1 MNQQRAFARAAVPLR
16 LRSQLNLHDLA
27 NLVSKELLGGAVF
40 EPLTDHDKHIIEL
53 YQNVPALRV
62 YLLGL
67 VLVLQ
72 GYGGSDGYIL
82 DVFAIVDVPDPLYAR
97 RDSYMATHI
106 GGLLLN
112 LEEKIGGFE
121 VVAP

>member
-1 MNQQRAFARAAVPLR
+1 MSQLQSSAKAAVPLKIK
-16 LRSQLNLHDLA
+16 SQLNLHDLA
-27 NLVSKELLGGAVF
+27 NLLSREMLGGAAF
-40 EPLTDHDKHIIEL
+40 EPITESDKHIVGL

-72 GYGGSDGYIL
+72 GYGDIDGYFL
-82 DVFAIVDVPDPLYAR
+82 DVFAIANVPDPLFAR
-97 RDSYMATHI
+97 RDTYMATHI